1 MEPAQQLLITY
12 GWDHLLCDIVAAAL
26 STYGWRVA
34 GSRTQISESGNVGL
48 VLVYGSRPTSL
59 IIEDVR
65 CAHAECPNANIV
77 LVGKEITDDDLL
89 LFVRAGVGAYVDT
102 SQGLAD
108 LLDAMHM
115 LRENR
120 SPSRSRLTRL
130 VLDNISRLAQQRDTH
145 TDIRLTPREKEILDF
160 VTRGLSNKEIADRL
174 SIALNTVKN
183 HVHNMLDKLNVRSRH
198 EAAWV
203 ETHSSRQ
210 SARSRRS
217 KNPLIDHLNEQSLPA

>member
-1 MEPAQQLLITY
+1 
-12 GWDHLLCDIVAAAL
+12 
-26 STYGWRVA
+26 
-34 GSRTQISESGNVGL
+34 
-48 VLVYGSRPTSL
+48 
-59 IIEDVR
+59 
-65 CAHAECPNANIV
+65 
-77 LVGKEITDDDLL
+77 
-89 LFVRAGVGAYVDT
+89 
-102 SQGLAD
+102 
-108 LLDAMHM
+108 

-120 SPSRSRLTRL
+120 SPSRGRLTWL

-145 TDIRLTPREKEILDF
+145 TDIRLTPREKEILDL
-160 VTRGLSNKEIADRL
+160 VTRGLSNKEIADCL

-217 KNPLIDHLNEQSLPA
+217 KKPLIDRLNEHSLSA